1 MMDFPL
7 ILLLVLAALRDEVPA
22 GTQGKPLDSA
32 QGKSSTTAVPVQDVE
47 RPLISAAEI
56 KALRDSNIFAPR
68 NKKRVYVP
76 PTRPGGGKS
85 EPAVPAK
92 PKPPVVTGIFYDA
105 KAEAFLVVVEDR
117 NDAAL
122 KQFKEPKF
130 LKSGDEVNGFKI
142 GLVTAERAV
151 FLKGE
156 ITKELKVGES
166 MPGPDGKS
174 VTVVSAPED
183 PEAAP
188 APEGEE
194 KSEKVEIKPLDP
206 ETHIKAMENLKKKA
220 GKKNRPSQDE

>member
-7 ILLLVLAALRDEVPA
+7 ILLLILAALRDEVPA
-22 GTQGKPLDSA
+22 SAKAAAAGQGKP
-32 QGKSSTTAVPVQDVE
+32 STTAAPAQDADRPV
-47 RPLISAAEI
+47 ISASEI

-68 NKKRVYVP
+68 TAKRRP
-76 PTRPGGGKS
+76 PVKVSTERPNRPS
-85 EPAVPAK
+85 APAQ
-92 PKPPVVTGIFYDA
+92 PKPPVVTGIFFDA

-130 LKSGDEVNGFKI
+130 LKAGDEVNGFKI
-142 GLVTAERAV
+142 GLVTAEKAV

-156 ITKELKVGES
+156 ISKELKVGES
-166 MPGPDGKS
+166 MPGTDGKS
-174 VTVVSAPED
+174 VSLAPVTDD
-183 PEAAP
+183 PDAAA

-194 KSEKVEIKPLDP
+194 KIEKVEIKPLDP
-206 ETHIKAMENLKKKA
+206 EAHIKAMENLKKKA